1 MRVWIT
7 GERKASL
14 NFCVESLSQTNCFD
28 TRVKELLLFAILK
41 ETGNR
46 NGEGTCYMNLRTV
59 FQSLGEYGKSKEYL
73 EKALAIMKETGDRK
87 GEGTCYVNL
96 HGNSVSFTWRLW

>member
-28 TRVKELLLFAILK
+28 TRVKELLLFCDHPFGI
-41 ETGNR
+41 
-46 NGEGTCYMNLRTV
+46 
-59 FQSLGEYGKSKEYL
+59 
-73 EKALAIMKETGDRK
+73 
-87 GEGTCYVNL
+87 
-96 HGNSVSFTWRLW
+96 HVSELVELIFSQVTIGL